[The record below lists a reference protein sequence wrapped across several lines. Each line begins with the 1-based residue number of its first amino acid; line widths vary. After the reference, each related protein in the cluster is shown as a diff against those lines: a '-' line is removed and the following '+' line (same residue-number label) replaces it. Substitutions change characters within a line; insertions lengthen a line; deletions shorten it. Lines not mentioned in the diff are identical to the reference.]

1 MAELSIYGGL
11 VGGCNKIV
19 FLISCAYKCGG
30 TKERSLKINSWMLL
44 MLGWV
49 GGKAKS
55 SREPLLKKKRAENR
69 TAQKKER
76 KKVQQHMRQ
85 PWSDKSNFADLN
97 WCRMT
102 QSTANNMGNLPR
114 SN

>member
-1 MAELSIYGGL
+1 
-11 VGGCNKIV
+11 
-19 FLISCAYKCGG
+19 
-30 TKERSLKINSWMLL
+30 MLL

-55 SREPLLKKKRAENR
+55 SREPLLNKKRKESGESHS
-69 TAQKKER
+69 TKER

-97 WCRMT
+97 CRMFVPLISCLET
-102 QSTANNMGNLPR
+102 ES
-114 SN
+114 